1 MPLVHGKIY
10 DVWKKDLFTGRCI
23 MNVGWICGF
32 FIGILGII
40 GHFTYIHMVS
50 EYNYWLLMIGFFL
63 VSLSGTRR
71 Y

>member
-1 MPLVHGKIY
+1 
-10 DVWKKDLFTGRCI
+10 

-32 FIGILGII
+32 FVGILGII
-40 GHFTYIHMVS
+40 SHFTYIHMAS
-50 EYNYWLLMIGFFL
+50 EYNYWLLVIGFFL